1 MTRIIAGSAGG
12 RRLDTPPGAGTRP
25 TSDRVREALFS
36 RLEHLGAMLGA
47 DVLDL
52 YAGSGALGLGTG
64 LAGAVGVGAE
74 PPAAGPGCAG
84 LGPGRAGP
92 GRGPGLAAA
101 LDAVCATGPARAQD
115 RPLRQLAR
123 IARVML
129 LATDEAE
136 FAQAHGL
143 ISEFSAVLR
152 CPGSGAVDRHVDR
165 MLAETRAQ
173 LAAVAALPDYALE
186 VDDSAG
192 GDHRHRAGPARRRAP
207 VQPAH
212 PHAAGRGGAR
222 RAHVGGH
229 RAAGPGARAARLSRA

>member
-1 MTRIIAGSAGG
+1 MTIIHPISMNDSTEAFGGSFTPTPMV
-12 RRLDTPPGAGTRP
+12 RRFAFMQAALALYLDAER
-25 TSDRVREALFS
+25 
-36 RLEHLGAMLGA
+36 
-47 DVLDL
+47 DL
-52 YAGSGALGLGTG
+52 AHSGAWDPACDHWLRD
-64 LAGAVGVGAE
+64 AE
-74 PPAAGPGCAG
+74 AARTA
-84 LGPGRAGP
+84 
-92 GRGPGLAAA
+92 LAAA

-143 ISEFSAVLR
+143 IAAFGAVLR
-152 CPGSGAVDRHVDR
+152 CPGSGPVDRHVDR

-192 GDHRHRAGPARRRAP
+192 VDLAPAAVIGPQDSALRQTCTQPLPHPADMARKPSPAP
-207 VQPAH
+207 
-212 PHAAGRGGAR
+212 RDL
-222 RAHVGGH
+222 
-229 RAAGPGARAARLSRA
+229 PGAAAA